1 MQDTQAQ
8 DTQAQDDR
16 LVELYRRLTDEADRL
31 LDEIRRLGDE
41 AVRAY
46 QDDENVVLQARR
58 KARIARLEAK
68 VLEIGVRADKGLE
81 ARADEG
87 LFVPPVGWEEDHRAR
102 LESRRRNIRS
112 CYVDAIR
119 WRTLAATVLRVAPR
133 CLTPRTRAPRPRSR
147 RTASSS
153 TTSGADP
160 GDPDPEPPGP
170 RLYLVT
176 KRPRARYS
184 YAGLTAEQRG
194 AQVEEVAR

>member
-1 MQDTQAQ
+1 MDQQAQ
-8 DTQAQDDR
+8 DQQAQEDR
-16 LVELYRRLTDEADRL
+16 LVELYRRLAVEADRL

-41 AVRAY
+41 ALRAY

-119 WRTLAATVLRVAPR
+119 WRTLAAMSPPLPR
-133 CLTPRTRAPRPRSR
+133 CLMPRTRAPRPRAR

-153 TTSGADP
+153 TTSGTDP

-194 AQVEEVAR
+194 AQVEEVAS